1 MAEMGLTAQ
10 ARLRTEG
17 AVIGAFLGAAVG
29 AIAILALLS
38 AGVHPEHQPM
48 SISSS
53 GNAVVWSGTW
63 QAPLF
68 TSASSR
74 RRLEDEYRP
83 STCRHAKARG
93 LFELLGLTPSTLA
106 QLEVEL
112 AAWQIKKLPPVV
124 RRKAS
129 KTILADVFV
138 RIQQHMYRMGLL
150 PLSSWGLGRDTRD
163 LHQILPTLSYQ
174 YFYQRH
180 ANLVPPDAMCLAF
193 SSDGKMERAAV
204 PNCASDKYWSL
215 EFRMTDHPSVFR
227 HRAQAGGL
235 TARGKVLAGDLT
247 RMSNA
252 SLPDVV
258 RHRFD
263 MIFCHE
269 VFEHVARP
277 FDAARGLYN
286 LLRPG
291 GLVFFHAPFLVHRHG
306 KLGKTAAGDPFGFY
320 FQYSPGGVRQMLLDA
335 GFEIL
340 SVESMGNGMTATGL
354 LMGFG
359 PADFDPSELS
369 AAIGSSQEGVKPGIF
384 TSSAVVARKPQQ

>member
-1 MAEMGLTAQ
+1 L
-10 ARLRTEG
+10 
-17 AVIGAFLGAAVG
+17 
-29 AIAILALLS
+29 
-38 AGVHPEHQPM
+38 
-48 SISSS
+48 
-53 GNAVVWSGTW
+53 
-63 QAPLF
+63 
-68 TSASSR
+68 
-74 RRLEDEYRP
+74 
-83 STCRHAKARG
+83 
-93 LFELLGLTPSTLA
+93 ELLGLTPSTLA
-106 QLEVEL
+106 QLEAEL

-129 KTILADVFV
+129 TTILADVFV
-138 RIQQHMYRMGLL
+138 RIQQHMYRMGIL
-150 PLSSWGLGRDTRD
+150 PLSSWGLGRDTHD
-163 LHQILPTLSYQ
+163 LYQTLPALSYQ

-180 ANLVPPDAMCLAF
+180 ANLVPPNAMCLAF

-227 HRAQAGGL
+227 HRAQAGGP
-235 TARGKVLAGDLT
+235 TARGNVLAGDLT

-277 FDAARGLYN
+277 FDGARGLYN

-306 KLGKTAAGDPFGFY
+306 KRGKTAAGDAFGFY
-320 FQYSPGGVRQMLLDA
+320 FQYSPSGVRQMLLDA

-369 AAIGSSQEGVKPGIF
+369 AAIGSSQEGLKPGIF
-384 TSSAVVARKPQQ
+384 TSSAVVARRPQQ